1 MRRTATVIA
10 AALIAATG
18 IAWSADLEPARD
30 ALRRH
35 EYDRAVGLLRP
46 YAETGDA
53 EAAFLL
59 SQLLRYGRGTLKDL
73 AGACKLLESSA
84 TAGFARSAGSLAAM
98 LESGECPSSARTAS
112 EWREAAHGAGYAP
125 PAAAAQQ
132 SAEVVAPTA
141 EQLLRAA
148 RAGDLPLVKRLL
160 QPLGPNVTDDYGR
173 TPLMLAVE
181 AGQDA
186 VARTLLEGGAS
197 LTAADRNGETA
208 LLLAARKGNR
218 ELSSLMIAGGAP
230 VNHANNSGTTALML
244 AGGAGAR
251 ELCETLRAAGADPSL
266 RDRAGLSAG
275 DHAARSGHAEL
286 ASRLGVRPMQSPAVA
301 SDTGTLHAGQTPLM
315 IAAERGDLETLK
327 RLLAAGGGEINAG
340 DAQGLT
346 ALAHAARSGRAAA
359 VSALV
364 DAGARV
370 DVQDRAGWSP
380 LGHAVVAGQLEV
392 VRLLLKAGANPRAT
406 QGNGRPLLLLAAES
420 KRADAVSILAHADA
434 DPDQSS
440 PDGLTPLMAA
450 ASANDVESIRAL
462 IESGAHADRADKRGR
477 TALWYA
483 ASRDAAVVIPAL
495 STRSILNAADDEGTT
510 PLAAAVGQG
519 NRKAVDAL
527 LKGGADARTTT
538 RNGNS
543 VLHLAAADGQ
553 VALIPVL
560 IVAHAPIDAVN
571 SQGDTALM
579 LAVKSRCP
587 GCVTSLLAA
596 GASTRVRNKD
606 GLSALDIARLS
617 KDGALVKLLE

>member
-1 MRRTATVIA
+1 MRRAAVIVA
-10 AALIAATG
+10 AALFAATG

-35 EYDRAVGLLRP
+35 EYDRAVGLLQP
-46 YAETGDA
+46 PAQAGDA

-59 SQLLRYGRGTLKDL
+59 SQLLRYGRGAPKDL

-84 TAGFARSAGSLAAM
+84 SAGFARAAGSLAAM
-98 LESGECPSSARTAS
+98 LESRECQSSARTAS
-112 EWREAAHGAGYAP
+112 EWREAAQGAGYSP
-125 PAAAAQQ
+125 PAASTEQ

-160 QPLGPNVTDDYGR
+160 QPLGPDVTDEYGR
-173 TPLMLAVE
+173 TPLMLAIE

-186 VARTLLEGGAS
+186 VARTLLESGAS
-197 LTAADRNGETA
+197 LAAADRNGETA
-208 LLLAARKGNR
+208 LLIAARKGNR

-244 AGGAGAR
+244 AAGAGAR
-251 ELCETLRAAGADPSL
+251 ALCETLQAAGADPAL
-266 RDRAGLSAG
+266 RDRAGLTAG

-286 ASRLGVRPMQSPAVA
+286 AGQLGVRPSQSAAAAPG
-301 SDTGTLHAGQTPLM
+301 TGALHAGQTPVM
-315 IAAERGDLETLK
+315 IAAERGDLETLR
-327 RLLAAGGGEINAG
+327 RLLAAGGVEIDAG

-346 ALAHAARSGRAAA
+346 ALAHAARSGRPAA
-359 VSALV
+359 VSALL

-370 DVQDRAGWSP
+370 DVQDRAGWTA
-380 LGHAVVAGQLEV
+380 LGHAVVAGQMEV

-406 QGNGRPLLLLAAES
+406 QGHGRPLLLLAAES
-420 KRADAVSILAHADA
+420 KRADAVPVLAHAGA

-440 PDGLTPLMAA
+440 PEGLTPLMAA
-450 ASANDVESIRAL
+450 ASANDMDSIRAL
-462 IESGAHADRADKRGR
+462 IDSGAHADRTDKRGR

-527 LKGGADARTTT
+527 LKGGADARSTT

-543 VLHLAAADGQ
+543 VLHLAAAGRQ
-553 VALIPVL
+553 AVLIPVL
-560 IVAHAPIDAVN
+560 IAARAPIDAVN

-587 GCVTSLLAA
+587 ACVQSLLAA

-606 GLSALDIARLS
+606 GLSALDIARLT